1 MKATEIIDL
10 SVEDLKV
17 EITKESKALNTLKLN
32 HAVSP
37 LENPQV
43 IKTTR
48 QLVARLKTVLTQKE
62 QV

>member
-17 EITKESKALNTLKLN
+17 EITKESKTLNTLKLN

-48 QLVARLKTVLTQKE
+48 RLVARLKTVLTQKE

>member
-1 MKATEIIDL
+1 MKATEIIEL

-48 QLVARLKTVLTQKE
+48 RLVARLKTVLTQKE

>member
-48 QLVARLKTVLTQKE
+48 RLVARLKTVLTQKE

>member
-1 MKATEIIDL
+1 MNATEIIDL

-48 QLVARLKTVLTQKE
+48 RLVARLKTVLTQKE

>member
-1 MKATEIIDL
+1 MEAKDIIEL

-17 EITKESKALNTLKLN
+17 EIAKESKALNTLKLN

-43 IKTTR
+43 IKSTR
-48 QLVARLKTVLTQKE
+48 RLVARLKTVLTQKE

>member
-1 MKATEIIDL
+1 MKATEKLEL

-17 EITKESKALNTLKLN
+17 KITEESKALDTLKLN
-32 HAVSP
+32 HTVSP

-48 QLVARLKTVLTQKE
+48 RLVARLKTVLTQKE

>member
-17 EITKESKALNTLKLN
+17 AITKESKALNTLKLN

-48 QLVARLKTVLTQKE
+48 RLVARLKTVLTQKE

>member
-32 HAVSP
+32 HAVAP

-48 QLVARLKTVLTQKE
+48 RLVARLKTVLTQKE

>member
-1 MKATEIIDL
+1 MKAKDIIEL

-17 EITKESKALNTLKLN
+17 EIAKESKALNTLKLN

-43 IKTTR
+43 IKSTR
-48 QLVARLKTVLTQKE
+48 RLVARLKTVLTQKE

>member
-1 MKATEIIDL
+1 MKATEILEL

-17 EITKESKALNTLKLN
+17 KIAEESKALNNLKLN

-48 QLVARLKTVLTQKE
+48 RLVARLNTALTKKE
-62 QV
+62 QA

>member
-1 MKATEIIDL
+1 MEAKDIIEL

-17 EITKESKALNTLKLN
+17 EIAKESKALNTLKLN

-48 QLVARLKTVLTQKE
+48 RLVARLKTVLTQKE

>member
-1 MKATEIIDL
+1 MKATEILEL

-17 EITKESKALNTLKLN
+17 KITEESKALDTLKLN

-48 QLVARLKTVLTQKE
+48 RLVARLKTVLTQKE